1 MNKFKK
7 ITAYVGSFLTVLAIS
22 PVNVMA
28 EVLRVDLT
36 NVNANYTKVTSLS
49 VPKMISLAIN
59 VLLGSAGIIAFFM
72 LIWGGIQWILSGG
85 DKEGTEKARKRITG
99 ALIGLAIVF
108 SAYALLFLV
117 SGIFGVTNILDVSF
131 ETSVV

>member
-1 MNKFKK
+1 MNKFKQ
-7 ITAYVGSFLTVLAIS
+7 TTTFVGSFLTVLALAPMS
-22 PVNVMA
+22 VMA
-28 EVLRVDLT
+28 ETLKIDLT

-72 LIWGGIQWILSGG
+72 LIWGGIQWIVSGG

-99 ALIGLAIVF
+99 ALVGLAIVF

-117 SGIFGVTNILDVSF
+117 SGIFGVNNILNVSF